1 MRHATKRLLAFVLAA
16 AMILSLVPAAAR
28 AEENENLALGKN
40 VTVSSYEDGTNFDGS
55 KIVDGDRDK
64 QSRWG
69 TAGRGCR

>member
-1 MRHATKRLLAFVLAA
+1 MRHATKRLLALVLAA

-64 QSRWG
+64 QSR
-69 TAGRGCR
+69 